1 MRFLSKQGQSQ
12 PCLQGRAGQ
21 VTKDTTVKWSILNT
35 KFGHILF
42 LIDTGKLRKA
52 KDPNTVE
59 TKEVN
64 CGLANNLEC
73 SLTDY
78 GTLHSTACNSQ
89 EESSSTFIVCEEDW
103 DNDIANHSHVM
114 DNNTRLVNG
123 DTEPS
128 TYSSEKN
135 FYLGVTG
142 NKHLFCEETSST
154 HSSDSEAWTGSQSQS
169 NHETSYQRSS
179 LHLVSERDWLDELE
193 SLYFSDLITELKQL
207 LSRAFEA
214 SKNCFDFVLYV
225 VKFADFDIQSGKKS
239 LSYITLI
246 EFEAWLK
253 SKTEGRSI
261 DELQTLGF
269 WPTDK
274 QKDLA
279 LDVVVSSTF
288 LVFEPIKRTF
298 QLDLGENGFLTKH
311 VRFLMHSKRR
321 YKEVS

>member
-1 MRFLSKQGQSQ
+1 M
-12 PCLQGRAGQ
+12 
-21 VTKDTTVKWSILNT
+21 
-35 KFGHILF
+35 FG
-42 LIDTGKLRKA
+42 TGKWRKA
-52 KDPNTVE
+52 KDSKTVE
-59 TKEVN
+59 TREVN
-64 CGLANNLEC
+64 CGLKNNLEC
-73 SLTDY
+73 SLTDN
-78 GTLHSTACNSQ
+78 GTFHSTACNLQ

-103 DNDIANHSHVM
+103 DNDIANHSHAM
-114 DNNTRLVNG
+114 DNNTSFVNG
-123 DTEPS
+123 GIETS
-128 TYSSEKN
+128 TCSSEKN
-135 FYLGVTG
+135 FYLGVRG
-142 NKHLFCEETSST
+142 NEHLFCEETSST
-154 HSSDSEAWTGSQSQS
+154 HSSDSEASTGNQSQS
-169 NHETSYQRSS
+169 NRQTSYQRSS

-214 SKNCFDFVLYV
+214 SKNSFDFVLYV

-239 LSYITLI
+239 LAYITLV

-253 SKTEGRSI
+253 SKTKGRGI
-261 DELQTLGF
+261 EEVQMLGF

-288 LVFEPIKRTF
+288 LLFEPIKRTF
-298 QLDLGENGFLTKH
+298 QLDSGENGFLTKH